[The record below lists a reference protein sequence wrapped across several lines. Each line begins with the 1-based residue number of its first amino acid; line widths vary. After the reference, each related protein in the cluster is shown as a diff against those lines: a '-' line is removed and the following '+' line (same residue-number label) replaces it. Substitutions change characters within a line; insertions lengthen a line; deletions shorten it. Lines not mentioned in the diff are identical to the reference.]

1 MAITNTRKATDV
13 DLMEFAHTAAMRKAR
28 SFRSPVSEWPTT
40 LFHVGDDGQRHISG
54 LHRVTTQASAA
65 LFIQVALR
73 ATRSVEALLMAAAWE
88 AFVPRDV
95 AGTADVNCGGL
106 AGGPGPDF
114 DAERDGVEVLLFLHV
129 GTTFAVTRSARVVRH
144 TAIPPTLGP
153 LSDICG
159 EGLNVG
165 GLFADAMRMGI
176 R

>member
-1 MAITNTRKATDV
+1 MMAITNTRKATDV

-54 LHRVTTQASAA
+54 LHRVTTQARAA

-95 AGTADVNCGGL
+95 AGATRCA
-106 AGGPGPDF
+106 AGR
-114 DAERDGVEVLLFLHV
+114 ESGVEVARGRRRL
-129 GTTFAVTRSARVVRH
+129 AVAGRRRADYASSTRSA
-144 TAIPPTLGP
+144 TA
-153 LSDICG
+153 CQ
-159 EGLNVG
+159 
-165 GLFADAMRMGI
+165 
-176 R
+176 